1 MMTQQVAS
9 ATATLSIS
17 LLLLIQAIIHIQR
30 VHSIPIPNSQ
40 IGKAE
45 VECGEDTIEV
55 VFLTESVFQGRVY
68 VVGHSNDGRCVSRD
82 TGRRTTSI
90 TVRKDQCGV
99 AITRSRMILNVLD
112 EMLLSE
118 V

>member
-1 MMTQQVAS
+1 MTS
-9 ATATLSIS
+9 GYLSS
-17 LLLLIQAIIHIQR
+17 HDL
-30 VHSIPIPNSQ
+30 
-40 IGKAE
+40 GKAE

-55 VFLTESVFQGRVY
+55 VFLTESVFQGRIY

-99 AITRSRMILNVLD
+99 AITRSVSLFHHC
-112 EMLLSE
+112 
-118 V
+118 